1 MSRITLVRAMR
12 ILIAED
18 DLDISTLYK
27 RALEKRKHVVV
38 VTSTGEACL
47 QDYFDTLCRETSP
60 RSNSV
65 STTTP
70 IVNLSSTPQN
80 IKFHNKRT
88 ISFDTDVS
96 SPYDV
101 VIVDYKMPGMNG
113 MDVAK
118 EILAVNP
125 HQRIIF
131 ASAYV
136 KETLQESV
144 KQLKQIVEL
153 MQKPFT
159 LSQLVDTVED
169 KEVYEELK
177 NLNVDVNRIRAAE
190 PTHELVIDLLERLR
204 RIQKNRT
211 V

>member
-1 MSRITLVRAMR
+1 MR

-27 RALEKRKHVVV
+27 RALEKRKHSVIL
-38 VTSTGEACL
+38 TSSGEACL
-47 QDYFDTLCRETSP
+47 QNYLDTFK
-60 RSNSV
+60 SNNSNHKKTDK
-65 STTTP
+65 TTTIASP
-70 IVNLSSTPQN
+70 PL
-80 IKFHNKRT
+80 
-88 ISFDTDVS
+88 
-96 SPYDV
+96 PYDV
-101 VIVDYKMPGMNG
+101 VILDYKMPGMNG

-136 KETLQESV
+136 KETLQKSV

-190 PTHELVIDLLERLR
+190 PSHELVIDLLERLQ

-211 V
+211 F

>member
-1 MSRITLVRAMR
+1 MT
-12 ILIAED
+12 
-18 DLDISTLYK
+18 
-27 RALEKRKHVVV
+27 
-38 VTSTGEACL
+38 
-47 QDYFDTLCRETSP
+47 F
-60 RSNSV
+60 SV
-65 STTTP
+65 EP
-70 IVNLSSTPQN
+70 V
-80 IKFHNKRT
+80 
-88 ISFDTDVS
+88 
-96 SPYDV
+96 YDV
-101 VIVDYKMPGMNG
+101 VILDYKMPGMNG

-177 NLNVDVNRIRAAE
+177 NLNVDVNRIRVQN
-190 PTHELVIDLLERLR
+190 PLIR
-204 RIQKNRT
+204 
-211 V
+211 

>member
-38 VTSTGEACL
+38 LTSTGEACL
-47 QDYFDTLCRETSP
+47 QNYIDTLRTETTP
-60 RSNSV
+60 RFNSV
-65 STTTP
+65 SMTTP
-70 IVNLSSTPQN
+70 IVNLSSTPQD

-88 ISFDTDVS
+88 SSFDTDVS
-96 SPYDV
+96 SLYDV
-101 VIVDYKMPGMNG
+101 VILDYKMPGMNG

-131 ASAYV
+131 ASAFV
-136 KETLQESV
+136 KETLLESV

-159 LSQLVDTVED
+159 LSQLVGTVED

-177 NLNVDVNRIRAAE
+177 SLNVDVNRIRAAE

-211 V
+211 F

>member
-38 VTSTGEACL
+38 LTSTGEACL
-47 QDYFDTLCRETSP
+47 QNYIDTLRTETTP
-60 RSNSV
+60 RFNSV
-65 STTTP
+65 SMTTP
-70 IVNLSSTPQN
+70 IVNLSSTPQD

-88 ISFDTDVS
+88 SSFDTDVS
-96 SPYDV
+96 SLYDV
-101 VIVDYKMPGMNG
+101 VILDYKMPGMNG

-136 KETLQESV
+136 TLLLLESV

-177 NLNVDVNRIRAAE
+177 SLNVDVNRIRAAE

-211 V
+211 F

>member
-1 MSRITLVRAMR
+1 MR

-18 DLDISTLYK
+18 DFDISTLYK
-27 RALEKRKHVVV
+27 RALERRNHNVVL
-38 VTSTGEACL
+38 TSTG
-47 QDYFDTLCRETSP
+47 DTCFQNYLDMFH
-60 RSNSV
+60 SNTIRHK
-65 STTTP
+65 STTSSHLNINSKYSDVRRTP
-70 IVNLSSTPQN
+70 TPFSA
-80 IKFHNKRT
+80 IP
-88 ISFDTDVS
+88 
-96 SPYDV
+96 PYDV
-101 VIVDYKMPGMNG
+101 VILDYKMPGMNG

-153 MQKPFT
+153 MQKPFM

-169 KEVYEELK
+169 KQVYEELK
-177 NLNVDVNRIRAAE
+177 NLNVDVNRIKSAE
-190 PTHELVIDLLERLR
+190 LSHELVIDLLERLR
-204 RIQKNRT
+204 KIQKNRT
-211 V
+211 F

>member
-1 MSRITLVRAMR
+1 MITPL
-12 ILIAED
+12 
-18 DLDISTLYK
+18 
-27 RALEKRKHVVV
+27 
-38 VTSTGEACL
+38 
-47 QDYFDTLCRETSP
+47 
-60 RSNSV
+60 
-65 STTTP
+65 
-70 IVNLSSTPQN
+70 VNLSSTPQN

-88 ISFDTDVS
+88 SSFDTDVS
-96 SPYDV
+96 SLYDV
-101 VIVDYKMPGMNG
+101 VILDYKMPGMNG

-136 KETLQESV
+136 KETLLESV

-169 KEVYEELK
+169 KQVYEELK
-177 NLNVDVNRIRAAE
+177 SLNVDVNRIRASE

-211 V
+211 F

>member
-1 MSRITLVRAMR
+1 MR

-27 RALEKRKHVVV
+27 RALENRNH
-38 VTSTGEACL
+38 TIDLTPSGETCL
-47 QDYFDTLCRETSP
+47 RDYLDTLHNTATIPSSSRIPTPDISP
-60 RSNSV
+60 MHNGISRTATAFSV
-65 STTTP
+65 T
-70 IVNLSSTPQN
+70 
-80 IKFHNKRT
+80 
-88 ISFDTDVS
+88 

-101 VIVDYKMPGMNG
+101 VILDYKMPGING

-125 HQRIIF
+125 NQRIIF

-136 KETLQESV
+136 KETLEESV

-153 MQKPFT
+153 MQKPFS

-169 KEVYEELK
+169 KEAYEELK
-177 NLNVDVNRIRAAE
+177 KLNVDIDLIKASE
-190 PTHELVIDLLERLR
+190 PTHALVIKLLDKLR
-204 RIQKNRT
+204 RIQKSGAF
-211 V
+211 

>member
-1 MSRITLVRAMR
+1 MSRITLVRAMG

-38 VTSTGEACL
+38 LTSTGEACL
-47 QDYFDTLCRETSP
+47 QNYIDTLRTETTP
-60 RSNSV
+60 RFNSV
-65 STTTP
+65 SMTTP
-70 IVNLSSTPQN
+70 IVNLSSTPQD

-88 ISFDTDVS
+88 SSFDTDVS
-96 SPYDV
+96 SLYDV
-101 VIVDYKMPGMNG
+101 VILDYKMPGMNG
-113 MDVAK
+113 MDAAK

-136 KETLQESV
+136 TLLLLESV

-177 NLNVDVNRIRAAE
+177 SLNVDVNRIRAAE

-211 V
+211 F

>member
-1 MSRITLVRAMR
+1 MPSSALR

-18 DLDISTLYK
+18 DPDISNLYK
-27 RALEKRKHVVV
+27 KALEKRNHNVVLTASGDICKQNYLDNLPPTATIHKPSSRV
-38 VTSTGEACL
+38 AMTSKM
-47 QDYFDTLCRETSP
+47 DSSYHREM
-60 RSNSV
+60 NYE
-65 STTTP
+65 
-70 IVNLSSTPQN
+70 SSHTKKAGPMFFV
-80 IKFHNKRT
+80 K
-88 ISFDTDVS
+88 S
-96 SPYDV
+96 SYDV
-101 VIVDYKMPGMNG
+101 VILDYKMPGMNG

-177 NLNVDVNRIRAAE
+177 SLNVDVNRIRASE
-190 PTHELVIDLLERLR
+190 PTHELVIDLLERLKK
-204 RIQKNRT
+204 IQKYRT
-211 V
+211 F

>member
-1 MSRITLVRAMR
+1 MSRITLVRAMG

-38 VTSTGEACL
+38 LTSTGEACL
-47 QDYFDTLCRETSP
+47 QNYIDTLRTETTP
-60 RSNSV
+60 RFNSV
-65 STTTP
+65 SMTTP
-70 IVNLSSTPQN
+70 IVNLSSTPQD

-88 ISFDTDVS
+88 SSFDTDVS
-96 SPYDV
+96 SLYDV
-101 VIVDYKMPGMNG
+101 VILDYKMPGMNG

-136 KETLQESV
+136 TLLLLESV

-177 NLNVDVNRIRAAE
+177 SLNVDVNRIRAAE

-211 V
+211 F

>member
-1 MSRITLVRAMR
+1 MRDSEDELLVEYYASHRASV
-12 ILIAED
+12 IINYNELAK
-18 DLDISTLYK
+18 IS
-27 RALEKRKHVVV
+27 
-38 VTSTGEACL
+38 STGEACL
-47 QDYFDTLCRETSP
+47 QNYFDTLHRETSA

-70 IVNLSSTPQN
+70 IVNLSSTTQN

-88 ISFDTDVS
+88 SSFDTDVS

-101 VIVDYKMPGMNG
+101 VILDYKMPGMNG

-125 HQRIIF
+125 NQRIIF
-131 ASAYV
+131 GSAYV
-136 KETLQESV
+136 QETLQESV

-159 LSQLVDTVED
+159 LNQLVDTVED

-177 NLNVDVNRIRAAE
+177 NLNVDVNRIRASE

-211 V
+211 F

>member
-1 MSRITLVRAMR
+1 MQ
-12 ILIAED
+12 
-18 DLDISTLYK
+18 
-27 RALEKRKHVVV
+27 
-38 VTSTGEACL
+38 ACL
-47 QDYFDTLCRETSP
+47 TRKAGSSHSGSLSAPLCRETSP

-204 RIQKNRT
+204 RLQKNRT
-211 V
+211 F